1 MEKAI
6 FCTTTTCC
14 RAGNCRV
21 SSRNTVFDESTHEA
35 RHLTLWNGECNFFIP
50 VQQHETT
57 EEILDHLHEEAIEQI
72 KILNG

>member
-1 MEKAI
+1 M
-6 FCTTTTCC
+6 
-14 RAGNCRV
+14 